1 MSNDKVKLAPI
12 SDELHEALDRERST
26 AYGDG
31 ATAVWS
37 SVGVGAGA
45 EFPNEAVFNMDTKFY
60 DIRPK
65 TDRAGFNA
73 ADRAALMS
81 EAAPDDADSTM
92 TGVGD

>member
-12 SDELHEALDRERST
+12 SDELHEALDRERSA

-37 SVGVGAGA
+37 SVGVGVGA
-45 EFPNEAVFNMDTKFY
+45 EFPNEAVFNLDTKLY

-65 TDRAGFNA
+65 ADLAGFGS
-73 ADRAALMS
+73 ADRAALML
-81 EAAPDDADSTM
+81 EVRLPEGAPSQR
-92 TGVGD
+92 